1 MFNTTFNFCKIKGY
15 CFWKCK
21 FYTLCILNPTSG
33 LLQFVHKLIK
43 WQWYRNLWTFCH
55 RQVFLT
61 LSCLVF
67 LSLVTGPSFIS
78 ISLPVLELSQ
88 FSFIKDWPE
97 IWKLEIPSFEYCL
110 ISRYWGK
117 VGIAHLVWIFLITC
131 YWMMQNVK
139 ITVFAVVKL
148 LREKHRNSWMNL

>member
-1 MFNTTFNFCKIKGY
+1 MKKEILHSVHPESNFWIAPVCSYIDKMTVISQ
-15 CFWKCK
+15 FMN
-21 FYTLCILNPTSG
+21 ILSSPS
-33 LLQFVHKLIK
+33 
-43 WQWYRNLWTFCH
+43 
-55 RQVFLT
+55 FLT
-61 LSCLVF
+61 LSCLFF
-67 LSLVTGPSFIS
+67 LSLVTGPSFIP